1 MKRFWLIVLLVACS
15 GLFNVSRGQT
25 PVAPEKAKNL
35 HRLMELTG
43 SHNLARQM
51 IEGMMASIKSNSQSA
66 NKEMEAQVLRIFE
79 EEMLKVFTAERVES
93 LIFPIYDKYFSDDEI
108 IALIAFYESPLGKK
122 TTSVLPQ
129 IMNESLTVGKILG
142 REVQQSALERI
153 GNEVAPTA
161 KTAKPAA
168 SRRRTARPGR
178 RR

>member
-1 MKRFWLIVLLVACS
+1 MKRFWLIALLVACS

-51 IEGMMASIKSNSQSA
+51 IEGMMSSVKGNSQSA
-66 NKEMEAQVLRIFE
+66 NKELEAQVFRIFE
-79 EEMLKVFTAERVES
+79 EEILKVFTVERVEA
-93 LIFPIYDKYFSDDEI
+93 LVFPIYDKYFSDDEI
-108 IALIAFYESPLGKK
+108 VALIAFYESPLGKK
-122 TTSVLPQ
+122 TTGVLPQ
-129 IMNESLTVGKILG
+129 IMNESRAVGEILG
-142 REVQQSALERI
+142 REVQQNAMERI

-161 KTAKPAA
+161 KTANPAA